1 MHTCSIWTLH
11 GLYCCGS
18 TSSTGAASGTQ
29 AVHSTSSQLL
39 NIENNVL
46 QRIYFYPEQ
55 PPSFLGAVTT
65 IHRLIPTTAFTFPSF
80 LSGFWRLCLVAARG
94 LLSYTVW
101 KKESICVDFISNLI
115 LFMAY
120 TTFSFISLKKCNS
133 KCLFQV
139 NNPSQCSNPSQNRT
153 PSLHTHWKTESCTP
167 VTFKVQIRG
176 QLQHNF
182 PG

>member
-1 MHTCSIWTLH
+1 M
-11 GLYCCGS
+11 
-18 TSSTGAASGTQ
+18 
-29 AVHSTSSQLL
+29 
-39 NIENNVL
+39 
-46 QRIYFYPEQ
+46 
-55 PPSFLGAVTT
+55 
-65 IHRLIPTTAFTFPSF
+65 
-80 LSGFWRLCLVAARG
+80 AARG

-176 QLQHNF
+176 QLQHNV